1 MIFLRRSPPL
11 ILIVAVLLSS
21 CSTLSRD
28 KANSPIEAGIAITT
42 NKKEDVDAAQKDAYE
57 RISWAKEFN
66 LEGDFPEKYQR
77 AFSSLNTADL
87 AYDTMKYAASREL
100 YLEVSAILSDDFKA
114 RAAECRDEKAK
125 VELAM
130 TKALEAHADTLAAS
144 RFKVAQDF
152 YIKAKA
158 LKAADDLPN
167 AIATCRTAKAAF
179 EYSGEYAR
187 VITLRDSVQ
196 GCEVF
201 KNYSKEFLQAEMKIL
216 VREAPLTQGA
226 VKDYVLRISIL
237 QEIGKQ
243 YTLIAEQCR
252 KLQEEK
258 RTEAEQERLAA
269 EKVAA
274 EKAAEEKVAAEKAQA
289 DEALVCARDGIA
301 WADGQ
306 RLEAD
311 NGEAYEKAKALLADA
326 EAKYAAGDYVGATAN
341 ANQMCEFFSERY
353 REGVLAGRVRLA
365 VEKAAAE
372 KVAAEKVAREKAE
385 QERLAMEREHQ
396 ERLAREKAATEK
408 VAAEKVAA
416 EKAAAERVA
425 AEKVAAEKAL
435 AYGALV
441 CARDGMAWA
450 DEQRLEADNG
460 ETYEKAK
467 ALLAGAEAKYAAGD
481 YAGATAEANQVCE
494 LFSERYR
501 EGVLAGRV
509 RLAAEKVAR
518 EKAEQERLVREK
530 EQQERLA
537 REKAEPVKAL
547 VKTYPEYFSP
557 DGDGVDDVLSF
568 GILVPGEV
576 GVKKWV
582 LEVFEEYI
590 VDPASKTYSV
600 SKRSFRTWT
609 GDGGPPGK
617 ISWDGKSEKNELV
630 QSGTTYPFIFSYTD
644 RQDRVTVTQ
653 GAIIIGI
660 IAQKAGDTINIKLPS
675 LVFRADKADFLDLD
689 PRVVERNI
697 LLIGKLAESL
707 KKYLGYTI
715 KVEGHANSIGK
726 IMGYSKTRIQ
736 EEERTQVVPLSIDR
750 AEKLRAMLIE
760 QGINPALIS
769 AVGYGSSRPVA
780 SFTDAANRWKNRRV
794 EFTLTKKN

>member
-87 AYDTMKYAASREL
+87 AYDTMKYATSREL
-100 YLEVSAILSDDFKA
+100 YLEVSVILSDDFKA

-144 RFKVAQDF
+144 RFKAAQDF
-152 YIKAKA
+152 YIKAEA

-167 AIATCRTAKAAF
+167 AITTYRTAKAAF

-201 KNYSKEFLQAEMKIL
+201 KNYSKGFLQAEMKIL
-216 VREAPLTQGA
+216 VREAPLTQGT

-258 RTEAEQERLAA
+258 RTEAERVRLAA

-274 EKAAEEKVAAEKAQA
+274 EKAAAEKAAAEKVVAEKAAEKAGA
-289 DEALVCARDGIA
+289 DEALVCARDGMA

-311 NGEAYEKAKALLADA
+311 NGEAYEKVKALLADVEAKYAAGDYVGATAEANQVCELFSERYREGVLAERARLAAEKVAREKAEQERLAMEREQQERLAREKAATEKVAAEKVAAEKALADEALVCARDGIAWADEQRLEADNGETYENAKALLAGA
-326 EAKYAAGDYVGATAN
+326 EAKYAAGDYVGATAE
-341 ANQMCEFFSERY
+341 ANQVCELFSERY
-353 REGVLAGRVRLA
+353 REGVLAERARLA
-365 VEKAAAE
+365 AEKAAAE

-385 QERLAMEREHQ
+385 QERLARER
-396 ERLAREKAATEK
+396 
-408 VAAEKVAA
+408 
-416 EKAAAERVA
+416 
-425 AEKVAAEKAL
+425 
-435 AYGALV
+435 
-441 CARDGMAWA
+441 
-450 DEQRLEADNG
+450 
-460 ETYEKAK
+460 
-467 ALLAGAEAKYAAGD
+467 
-481 YAGATAEANQVCE
+481 
-494 LFSERYR
+494 
-501 EGVLAGRV
+501 
-509 RLAAEKVAR
+509 
-518 EKAEQERLVREK
+518 

-644 RQDRVTVTQ
+644 RQDRVTATQ

-769 AVGYGSSRPVA
+769 VVGYGSSRPVA
-780 SFTDAANRWKNRRV
+780 GFTDAANRWKNRRV

>member
-1 MIFLRRSPPL
+1 MILLRRSPPL
-11 ILIVAVLLSS
+11 ILIAAALLSS

-28 KANSPIEAGIAITT
+28 KANTPIEADIAITT
-42 NKKEDVDAAQKDAYE
+42 DKKEDVEAAQKDACK

-66 LEGDFPEKYQR
+66 LEEDFPEKYR
-77 AFSSLNTADL
+77 SAFSSLNTADL
-87 AYDTMKYAASREL
+87 AYDTMKYATSREL

-114 RAAECRDEKAK
+114 RAVEYRDEKAE

-130 TKALEAHADTLAAS
+130 TKALEAHADTLAAT
-144 RFKVAQDF
+144 RLKVAQDF

-167 AIATCRTAKAAF
+167 AIATCRTARAAF
-179 EYSGEYAR
+179 EYSSEYAR
-187 VITLRDSVQ
+187 VITLRNSVQ

-216 VREAPLTQGA
+216 VREAPLTQGT

-258 RTEAEQERLAA
+258 RIEAEQERLAA
-269 EKVAA
+269 EKAATEKAQA
-274 EKAAEEKVAAEKAQA
+274 EKAAAEKAQA
-289 DEALVCARDGIA
+289 DKALVCARDGMA

-306 RLEAD
+306 RLETD

-326 EAKYAAGDYVGATAN
+326 EAKYAAGEYVGATAD
-341 ANQMCEFFSERY
+341 ARQMCELFSERY
-353 REGVLAGRVRLA
+353 RAGVLAERARLA
-365 VEKAAAE
+365 AEKAAS
-372 KVAAEKVAREKAE
+372 EKAE
-385 QERLAMEREHQ
+385 QERLAQ
-396 ERLAREKAATEK
+396 ERLARE
-408 VAAEKVAA
+408 
-416 EKAAAERVA
+416 R
-425 AEKVAAEKAL
+425 
-435 AYGALV
+435 
-441 CARDGMAWA
+441 
-450 DEQRLEADNG
+450 
-460 ETYEKAK
+460 
-467 ALLAGAEAKYAAGD
+467 
-481 YAGATAEANQVCE
+481 
-494 LFSERYR
+494 
-501 EGVLAGRV
+501 
-509 RLAAEKVAR
+509 
-518 EKAEQERLVREK
+518 

-537 REKAEPVKAL
+537 REKAEPVKAV

-557 DGDGVDDVLSF
+557 DGDGVDDALSF

-576 GVKKWV
+576 GVKKWA

-609 GDGGPPGK
+609 GDSDPPGK

-644 RQDRVTVTQ
+644 RQDRVTATQ
-653 GAIIIGI
+653 GAIIVGI
-660 IAQKAGDTINIKLPS
+660 IAQRTGDTINIKLPS
-675 LVFRADKADFLDLD
+675 LVFRADKADFLDLN

-697 LLIGKLAESL
+697 ILIGKLAESL
-707 KKYLGYTI
+707 EKYLSYTI
-715 KVEGHANSIGK
+715 KVEGHANNIGK

-736 EEERTQVVPLSIDR
+736 EEERTQVLPLSIDR

-760 QGINPALIS
+760 QGINPAFIS
-769 AVGYGSSRPVA
+769 VVGYGSSRPVV

>member
-11 ILIVAVLLSS
+11 ILIAAVLLSS

-28 KANSPIEAGIAITT
+28 KANTPIEADIAITT
-42 NKKEDVDAAQKDAYE
+42 DKKEDVDAAQKDAYE

-87 AYDTMKYAASREL
+87 AYDTMKYATSREL
-100 YLEVSAILSDDFKA
+100 FLEVSAILSDDFKA

-130 TKALEAHADTLAAS
+130 TKALEARADTLAAS

-152 YIKAKA
+152 CIKAKA

-201 KNYSKEFLQAEMKIL
+201 KNYSKGFLQAEMKIL
-216 VREAPLTQGA
+216 VREAPLTQGT
-226 VKDYVLRISIL
+226 VKDYVLRIGIL

-258 RTEAEQERLAA
+258 RTEAERVRLAA

-274 EKAAEEKVAAEKAQA
+274 EKAAKEKVAAEKAQA
-289 DEALVCARDGIA
+289 DGALVCARDGMT

-311 NGEAYEKAKALLADA
+311 NGEAYEKAKALIAGA
-326 EAKYAAGDYVGATAN
+326 EAKYAAGDYVGATAE
-341 ANQMCEFFSERY
+341 ASQMCELFSEQY
-353 REGVLAGRVRLA
+353 REGVLAGRA
-365 VEKAAAE
+365 
-372 KVAAEKVAREKAE
+372 
-385 QERLAMEREHQ
+385 
-396 ERLAREKAATEK
+396 
-408 VAAEKVAA
+408 
-416 EKAAAERVA
+416 
-425 AEKVAAEKAL
+425 
-435 AYGALV
+435 
-441 CARDGMAWA
+441 
-450 DEQRLEADNG
+450 
-460 ETYEKAK
+460 
-467 ALLAGAEAKYAAGD
+467 
-481 YAGATAEANQVCE
+481 
-494 LFSERYR
+494 
-501 EGVLAGRV
+501 

-518 EKAEQERLVREK
+518 EKAEQERLAREREQQERLAREK
-530 EQQERLA
+530 AAAEKAAAEKVAAEKAAKEKVAAEKAQADGALVCARDGMTWADGQRLEADNGEAYEKAKALIAGAEAKYAAGDYVGATAEASQMCELFSEQYREGVLAGRARLAAEKVAREKAEQERLAREREQQERLA

-557 DGDGVDDVLSF
+557 DGDGMDDVLSF

-576 GVKKWV
+576 GVKRWA

-617 ISWDGKSEKNELV
+617 ISWDGKSEKNGLV

-644 RQDRVTVTQ
+644 GQDRMTATQ
-653 GAIIIGI
+653 GVIIIGI
-660 IAQKAGDTINIKLPS
+660 IAQKAGNTINIKLPS

-689 PRVVERNI
+689 PQVVERNI
-697 LLIGKLAESL
+697 VLIGKLAESL
-707 KKYLGYTI
+707 KKYLGYII
-715 KVEGHANSIGK
+715 KVEGHANNIGK

-736 EEERTQVVPLSIDR
+736 EEERTQVVPLSFDR

-780 SFTDAANRWKNRRV
+780 SFADAANRWKNRRV